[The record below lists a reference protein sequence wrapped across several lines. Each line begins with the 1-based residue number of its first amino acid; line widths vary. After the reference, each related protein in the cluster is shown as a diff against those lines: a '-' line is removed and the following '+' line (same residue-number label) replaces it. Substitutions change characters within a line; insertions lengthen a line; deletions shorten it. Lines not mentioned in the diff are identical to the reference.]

1 MTDLA
6 NQRRLAAEV
15 MDIGVK
21 RVWMDPEASKDIAAA
36 LTRGDIRKLI
46 EEGKVVKRGIKGVS
60 RGRARKVDET
70 RAYGHR
76 KGHGSRSGAKGARR
90 PKKEQWM
97 KKIRALRSVLRE
109 LRDNKT
115 IDASTY
121 RKLYLKA
128 KGGEYRSR
136 AHLKSHIEL
145 VKGKGV

>member
-15 MDIGVK
+15 MDIGVN

-36 LTRGDIRKLI
+36 LTREDIRKLM
-46 EEGKVVKRGIKGVS
+46 EDGKVGKRAIRGVS
-60 RGRARKVDET
+60 RGRARKVKET

-76 KGHGSRSGAKGARR
+76 KGHGSRGGAKGARR

-97 KKIRALRSVLRE
+97 KKIRALRSMLCE

-136 AHLKSHIEL
+136 AHLKSHIEML
-145 VKGKGV
+145 KSKGV

>member
-6 NQRRLAAEV
+6 NQRRLASEV
-15 MDIGVK
+15 MDIGVH
-21 RVWMDPEASKDIAAA
+21 RVWMNPEASKDISAA
-36 LTRGDIRKLI
+36 LTREDIRKLI
-46 EEGKVVKRGIKGVS
+46 EEGKVGKRAIRGVS
-60 RGRARKVDET
+60 RGRARKVAET
-70 RAYGHR
+70 RGYGHR

-97 KKIRALRSVLRE
+97 KKIRALRSLLCE
-109 LRDNKT
+109 LRDNKS
-115 IDASTY
+115 IDVSMY

-145 VKGKGV
+145 IKGKEV

>member
-6 NQRRLAAEV
+6 NQRRMAAEV
-15 MDIGVK
+15 MDIGVN
-21 RVWMDPEASKDIAAA
+21 RVWLDPEASKDIAAA
-36 LTRGDIRKLI
+36 LTREDIRKLI
-46 EEGKVVKRGIKGVS
+46 EEGKVSKTPVKGVS
-60 RGRARKVDET
+60 RARARKLHEA

-90 PKKEQWM
+90 PKKEMWM
-97 KKIRALRSVLRE
+97 KKIRALRSMLRE

-121 RKLYLKA
+121 RKLYVKA

-136 AHLKSHIEL
+136 AHLKSHIEQL
-145 VKGKGV
+145 GKEA

>member
-15 MDIGVK
+15 MEIGVN
-21 RVWMDPEASKDIAAA
+21 RVWLNPEASKDIAAA
-36 LTRGDIRKLI
+36 LTREDIRKLI
-46 EEGKVVKRGIKGVS
+46 EEDKVGARPIRGVS

-90 PKKEQWM
+90 PKKQQWM
-97 KKIRALRSVLRE
+97 KKIRALRSRLRE
-109 LRDNKT
+109 LRETEK
-115 IDASTY
+115 IDATTY
-121 RKLYLKA
+121 RKLYVKA

-136 AHLKSHIEL
+136 AHLDSHIEQM
-145 VKGKGV
+145 KAKEA

>member
-6 NQRRLAAEV
+6 NQRRLASEV
-15 MDIGVK
+15 MDIGVH
-21 RVWMDPEASKDIAAA
+21 RVWMNPEASKDISAA
-36 LTRGDIRKLI
+36 LTREDIRKLI
-46 EEGKVVKRGIKGVS
+46 EEGKVGKRAIRGVS
-60 RGRARKVDET
+60 RGRARKVAET
-70 RAYGHR
+70 RGYGHR

-97 KKIRALRSVLRE
+97 KKIRALRSLLCE
-109 LRDNKT
+109 LRDNKA
-115 IDASTY
+115 IDVSMY

-145 VKGKGV
+145 IKGKEV

>member
-6 NQRRLAAEV
+6 NQRRMAAEV
-15 MDIGVK
+15 MDIGVN
-21 RVWMDPEASKDIAAA
+21 RVWLDPEASKDIAAA
-36 LTRGDIRKLI
+36 LTREDIRKLI
-46 EEGKVVKRGIKGVS
+46 EEGKVSKNPVKGVS
-60 RGRARKVDET
+60 RVRARKRHEA

-90 PKKEQWM
+90 PKKEMWM
-97 KKIRALRSVLRE
+97 KKIRALRSMLRE

-121 RKLYLKA
+121 RKLYAKA

-136 AHLKSHIEL
+136 AHLKSHIEQL
-145 VKGKGV
+145 GKEA

>member
-15 MDIGVK
+15 LEIGVN

-36 LTRGDIRKLI
+36 LTREDIRKLI
-46 EEGKVVKRGIKGVS
+46 EEDKVGARPIRGVS

-90 PKKEQWM
+90 PKKQQWM
-97 KKIRALRSVLRE
+97 KKIRALRSRLKELRE
-109 LRDNKT
+109 NEK
-115 IDASTY
+115 IDATTY
-121 RKLYLKA
+121 RKLYVKA

-136 AHLKSHIEL
+136 AHLDSHIEAL
-145 VKGKGV
+145 KVKEA

>member
-15 MDIGVK
+15 MDIGVN
-21 RVWMDPEASKDIAAA
+21 RVWFDPDASKDIASA
-36 LTRGDIRKLI
+36 LTREDIRKLI
-46 EEGKVVKRGIKGVS
+46 EEGKVDKRAIRGVS

-90 PKKEQWM
+90 PKKQQWM
-97 KKIRALRSVLRE
+97 KKIRALRSQLRE

-115 IDASTY
+115 IDVATY
-121 RKLYLKA
+121 RKLYAKA

-136 AHLKSHIEL
+136 AHLKAHIEQL
-145 VKGKGV
+145 KGKEA

>member
-15 MDIGVK
+15 MDIGVN
-21 RVWMDPEASKDIAAA
+21 RVWMNPESSKDIQAA
-36 LTRGDIRKLI
+36 LTREDIRKLI
-46 EEGKVVKRGIKGVS
+46 EEGKVGKRAIKGVS
-60 RGRARKVDET
+60 RGRVRKAHET

-90 PKKEQWM
+90 PKKEMWM
-97 KKIRALRSVLRE
+97 KKIRALRSLLSELRE
-109 LRDNKT
+109 NKT

-136 AHLKSHIEL
+136 AHLIAHVEQIKAKEA
-145 VKGKGV
+145 

>member
-15 MDIGVK
+15 MDIGVN
-21 RVWMDPEASKDIAAA
+21 RVWMNPESSKDIASA
-36 LTRGDIRKLI
+36 LTREDIRKLI
-46 EEGKVVKRGIKGVS
+46 EEGKVGKRAIKGVS
-60 RGRARKVDET
+60 RGRVRKAHEA

-90 PKKEQWM
+90 PKKEMWM
-97 KKIRALRSVLRE
+97 KKIRALRSLLSELRE
-109 LRDNKT
+109 NKT
-115 IDASTY
+115 IDATTY

-136 AHLKSHIEL
+136 AHLKSHIEQI
-145 VKGKGV
+145 KGTGV

>member
-15 MDIGVK
+15 MDIGVN
-21 RVWMDPEASKDIAAA
+21 RVWLDPEASKDIAVA
-36 LTRGDIRKLI
+36 LTREDIRKLI
-46 EEGKVVKRGIKGVS
+46 EDGKVGKRAIKGVS
-60 RGRARKVDET
+60 RGRARKLAET

-97 KKIRALRSVLRE
+97 KRIRALRSRLKE
-109 LRDNKT
+109 LKDNTT

-121 RKLYLKA
+121 RKLYRKA

-136 AHLKSHIEL
+136 AHLDAHIEQQ
-145 VKGKGV
+145 KGREA